1 MSHIKKKTESLKK
14 LLSSSIELTPEV
26 FSNLTLDNNK
36 VAFICANPYYES
48 FRLKLGD
55 PCCNDAILMAQYYS
69 SKGYTCYC
77 VIDPSKE
84 IFVNYLK
91 FFTEQNSI
99 HDLIIFYAGHG
110 GSIRDTSIKYSNGKL
125 VPNDEID
132 GRDETWV
139 FKDGDLVDDEMR
151 EIWDNNKCGQI
162 FVISDSC
169 HSGTVIETSRNNVSS
184 FCGCKDNQSSIQLA
198 RNGIF
203 TYFLFEHAN
212 KKNKTLKEYETV
224 INEKIKDYG
233 QNCKFTGNRVHMFV

>member
-1 MSHIKKKTESLKK
+1 MSHIKKKTESLRK
-14 LLSSSIELTPEV
+14 LLSLATELTSEPI
-26 FSNLTLDNNK
+26 LTNNK

-55 PCCNDAILMAQYYS
+55 PCCNDAILMSQYYS
-69 SKGYTCYC
+69 SKGYACYC
-77 VIDPSKE
+77 IVDPSKAQ
-84 IFVNYLK
+84 FMRYLK

-99 HDLIIFYAGHG
+99 HDLVVFYAGHG
-110 GSIRDTSIKYSNGKL
+110 GSIKDTTIKYQNGGKL

-132 GRDETWV
+132 GKDETWV

-169 HSGTVIETSRNNVSS
+169 HSGTIVETTRNNITS
-184 FCGCKDNQSSIQLA
+184 FCGCRDNQSSIQLA

-203 TYFLFEHAN
+203 TCFLFDQAN
-212 KKNKTLKEYETV
+212 KKNKTLKEYQTW
-224 INEKIKDYG
+224 INDKIRDYG
-233 QNCKFTGNRVHMFV
+233 QNCQLQGNRLHMFI

>member
-1 MSHIKKKTESLKK
+1 MSHIKRKTEALNN
-14 LLSSSIELTPEV
+14 LLRATIELKSGEMPEL
-26 FSNLTLDNNK
+26 SNNK

-55 PCCNDAILMAQYYS
+55 PCCNDAIEIAKYYS
-69 SKGYTCYC
+69 DKNYTCYC
-77 VIDPSKE
+77 IIDPSKSE
-84 IFVNYLK
+84 FIKYLQ

-99 HDLIIFYAGHG
+99 QDLIVFYAGHG
-110 GSIRDTSIKYSNGKL
+110 GSIRDTTIKYADGKL
-125 VPNDEID
+125 IPNDEPD

-162 FVISDSC
+162 LVLSDSC
-169 HSGTVIETSRNNVSS
+169 HSGTIVETTRNNITS

-203 TYFLFEHAN
+203 TCFLFDQAN
-212 KKNKTLKEYETV
+212 KKNKTLEEYQKW
-224 INEKIKDYG
+224 INNKIKDYG
-233 QNCKFTGNRVHMFV
+233 QNCQLHGNRKYLYV